1 MKKKFA
7 AAFCA
12 MLVATLLVVAT
23 LPQTGSNQQHS
34 PPVAE
39 VTSQNEYIEQIKIDS
54 NSSPAFEVA
63 RLIDTIDVSAQGDS
77 GDFTAT
83 GRTYLTTNY
92 VNTALEQV
100 PIRA

>member
-1 MKKKFA
+1 MKKQFA
-7 AAFCA
+7 AVLGA
-12 MLVATLLVVAT
+12 MLVAMLLIVTT

-39 VTSQNEYIEQIKIDS
+39 VTSQTEYIEQIKIDS

-83 GRTYLTTNY
+83 RNYLTKMANLM
-92 VNTALEQV
+92 NAPDAV
-100 PIRA
+100 PLRT